1 MKPTTTSS
9 HSTPQ
14 QPPVSLSRRHPLR
27 HRLLA
32 VFLMLIL
39 FCSTFLGANFG
50 LAEVKASNPI
60 DSGAWGDNITWDF
73 DGSTLTFTGQGAMQ
87 DAPITT
93 SGISIT
99 IHTPW
104 GARFRNEIKR
114 IVIGEGI
121 THVGKAN
128 FSTYFQNLE
137 TVVLPNSLISIGD
150 FAFEHSKKL
159 HAINYPPNLKT
170 IGAFAF
176 TGCGKLKNPYL
187 PNSITNIGESAFG
200 SCSGIM
206 SITIPQNMKTVN
218 NSFSNCVNLTSVK
231 LHNNVKKIGE
241 GAFGSCIKL
250 KSIDIPSSVTSI
262 GFRAFNYCEKL
273 SSIKIRNR
281 NCKISMINECT
292 IPQKT
297 VIYGYK
303 GSPAE
308 KYAKKFGNKFKS
320 LSGSNSSKTIKVKKL
335 KITNAPKK
343 LKAGKSKTL
352 KVKVAPSNATKK
364 SVTWKSSNKKYATI
378 SSKGKVTAK
387 KAGKGKTVKITAIAK
402 DSSKKKASV
411 NITIQ

>member
-1 MKPTTTSS
+1 MKLTATSR
-9 HSTPQ
+9 HSVFQKLCAFFLTLVLTFISPF
-14 QPPVSLSRRHPLR
+14 SLVFPGS
-27 HRLLA
+27 A
-32 VFLMLIL
+32 VQ
-39 FCSTFLGANFG
+39 
-50 LAEVKASNPI
+50 ASNPI
-60 DSGAWGDNITWDF
+60 DSGTWGDSITWEF

-87 DAPITT
+87 DAPITA
-93 SGISIT
+93 SGISTT

-104 GARFRNEIKR
+104 GARFRNEIKK
-114 IVIGEGI
+114 IVIGEEI

-159 HAINYPPNLKT
+159 HTINYPPNLKS

-176 TGCGKLKNPYL
+176 TGCSRLKNPSL
-187 PNSITNIGESAFG
+187 PNPITSIGESAFG
-200 SCSGIM
+200 SCSGLT

-218 NSFSNCVNLTSVK
+218 NSFSNCINLTSVK

-250 KSIDIPSSVTSI
+250 KTIDIPPSVNSI

-281 NCKISMINECT
+281 HCKISMINECT

-320 LSGSNSSKTIKVKKL
+320 LSGSSSSKTIRVKKL

-352 KVKVAPSNATKK
+352 KVKVTPSNATKK

-378 SSKGKVTAK
+378 SSKGKVIAK
-387 KAGKGKTVKITAIAK
+387 KAGKGKTVKITAVAK
-402 DSSKKKASV
+402 DGSKKKAAV
-411 NITIQ
+411 RIRIY